1 MNELVLVK
9 SADFNGVTLDC
20 YVEPNQQDTGDFWA
34 TRTQIGQLLGYAEPR
49 DAIAKIHQRN
59 KERLDKFST
68 VVKMATPSRGGQN
81 DYPFGNVQDVT
92 VYSFKGLLEICRYSQ
107 QPNANAVIDK
117 LWDIADE
124 IRRTGSYSVH
134 KNASVISKTEI
145 EGIVF
150 FYEYA
155 GLKGNQA
162 TLALDKYIKSY
173 TGRSALEIGGIELV
187 SQSNKQLLTPTEIGK
202 KFGLSA
208 RRVNELLAGAG
219 FQCKIGDKWEALEL
233 GEPYSELLDTNKK
246 HSDGTPVVQLKWRT
260 SIFPIIEQLLEAPA

>member
-9 SADFNGVTLDC
+9 SADFNGVELDC
-20 YVEPNQQDTGDFWA
+20 YVEPTQEDKGDFWA
-34 TRTQIGQLLGYAEPR
+34 TRTQIGQLLGYENPN
-49 DAIAKIHQRN
+49 DAIRFIHNRN

-68 VVKMATPSRGGQN
+68 PFKLNGVEGGRE
-81 DYPFGNVQDVT
+81 VAREVI
-92 VYSFKGLLEICRYSQ
+92 VYNFKGLLEICRYSQ

-117 LWDIADE
+117 LWEIADE

-187 SQSNKQLLTPTEIGK
+187 SPSKHQLLTPTEIGK
-202 KFGLSA
+202 EFGLSA

-233 GEPYSELLDTNKK
+233 GAPYSELLDTNKK

-260 SIFPIIEQLLEAPA
+260 SIFPIIEQLLEASA